1 MAQPLIELRRD
12 DRVERIEIEAVDSY
26 RLEAEN
32 MCAAIR
38 GEAPLLLG
46 RADAVG
52 QARTIEALYDAAENG
67 RTVTLG

>member
-1 MAQPLIELRRD
+1 MIELVRD
-12 DRVERIEIEAVDSY
+12 DGRERIEIEPVDSY

-32 MCAAIR
+32 MSAAIR

-52 QARTIEALYDAAENG
+52 QARTIEALYQAADTG
-67 RTVTLG
+67 QTVSLC